1 MNLILDLNLI
11 GEADG
16 SHIGG
21 KALALAVLAEKGMRI
36 PRAMCVTCEAYDA
49 YVGSTGLRERI
60 SLELSRKDFL
70 DMRWEELWDSS
81 LRIRNMFLNTPM
93 QEPLVSVLRDALS
106 GSFGDASV
114 AVRSSAPGEDSAQAS
129 FAGLH
134 ESYLNV
140 RGASAII
147 DHIRLVW
154 ASLWSDAA
162 LLYRKELGLDVHH
175 STMAVIVQELV
186 AGQKSGVVFGIN
198 PADSSQTVIEA
209 VHGLNQGL
217 VDGTIEPDRWLID
230 RSSGRIVSHSAA
242 GRTKIVVPSPSGVSL
257 EPLPPELTE
266 TPPLS
271 IEEVDLVNGLAIKAG
286 EVFGNPQDVEWTFD
300 GNVLYTLQSR
310 PITASLQEGEK
321 DDRSWYRSLSRSY
334 ENLKSLR
341 AKIEG
346 ELIPGMIQEAD
357 DLDDTVLASS
367 SDSDLALEIRRRLR
381 INRQWE
387 ETYRKYFIPF
397 AHGMRLFGRVYNDAV
412 RPHDPY
418 EFMDLLGSPDMLS
431 IRRNRMLEHLARL
444 AMQDLGLARALREGQ
459 DLRAFP
465 AFARLFRE
473 FVEAFGDLS
482 CYSAQC
488 HEGDALL
495 REIILEMSSGQAGAP
510 RAHLRSSE
518 QDEAYFLSFFPEGRR
533 AFAADLLDLA
543 KASYR
548 LRDDDNIYLGRI
560 KGRLAAAVEEARRRL
575 RGRIPPV
582 PEGLG
587 DDAVLQVLED
597 PACIPA
603 PPAPREEESGQEGFS
618 LKARQ
623 LVGQPAG
630 SGIATGP
637 ARVILEGIGLSG
649 FRAGE
654 ILVCDALD
662 PNMTFMVPLA
672 AGIVE
677 RRGGMLIH
685 GAIIARE
692 YGLPCVTGVPG
703 ATTLIR
709 TGDQVT
715 VDGYLGIVVIS

>member
-11 GEADG
+11 READG

-21 KALALAVLAEKGMRI
+21 KALALAVLAGKGMRI
-36 PRAMCVTCEAYDA
+36 PRAMCVTREAYDA

-60 SLELSRKDFL
+60 SLELSRKDFQ
-70 DMRWEELWDSS
+70 DMRWEELWDAS

-93 QEPLVSVLRDALS
+93 QEPLASVLRDALNE
-106 GSFGDASV
+106 SFGDAPV

-140 RGASAII
+140 RGAYAVI

-198 PADSSQTVIEA
+198 PADSSQTVVEA
-209 VHGLNQGL
+209 IHGLNQGL

-230 RSSGRIVSHSAA
+230 RSNGRIISHSPA

-257 EPLPPELTE
+257 GPLPPELTQ

-271 IEEVDLVNGLAIKAG
+271 IEEVELVNGLAIKAE

-310 PITASLQEGEK
+310 PITASLQEGGK

-346 ELIPGMIQEAD
+346 ELIPGMIQDAD
-357 DLDDTVLASS
+357 GLDDTVLASS

-381 INRQWE
+381 INRQWD

-431 IRRNRMLEHLARL
+431 IQRNRMLEHLARL
-444 AMQDLGLARALREGQ
+444 VMHDPGLARALREAE

-488 HEGDALL
+488 HEGDAPL
-495 REIILEMSSGQAGAP
+495 REIVLEMSSGRAGAP
-510 RAHLRSSE
+510 RAHLRSIE
-518 QDEAYFLSFFPEGRR
+518 QDEEYFLSFFPEGRK

-560 KGRLAAAVEEARRRL
+560 KGRLTAAVEEARRRL
-575 RGRIPPV
+575 RDRISPV

-587 DDAVLQVLED
+587 DEAVLQVLED
-597 PACIPA
+597 PEYIPA
-603 PPAPREEESGQEGFS
+603 PPAPREAESSQEGFS

-649 FRAGE
+649 FKAGE